1 MNQVVKVSHVQEL
14 AGFCSSLNQPSFREA
29 LKNGFPNK
37 CEEHT
42 ASPVSLSSTV
52 YEDLYEMKKLFIAGQ
67 PSGKGTVVLPPGTK
81 SLQSPTFPRSY

>member
-14 AGFCSSLNQPSFREA
+14 AGFCSSLNQLSFREA

-37 CEEHT
+37 YGEHT

-52 YEDLYEMKKLFIAGQ
+52 YENLYETKKFFI
-67 PSGKGTVVLPPGTK
+67 SMEV
-81 SLQSPTFPRSY
+81 F